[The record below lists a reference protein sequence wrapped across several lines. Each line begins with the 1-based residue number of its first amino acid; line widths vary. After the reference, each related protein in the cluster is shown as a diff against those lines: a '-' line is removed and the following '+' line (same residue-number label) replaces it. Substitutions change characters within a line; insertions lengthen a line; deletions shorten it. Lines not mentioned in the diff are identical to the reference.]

1 MYGGIAS
8 RLQLCLGCK
17 PLLLSSLMV
26 VGETMSDLSVASD
39 HAAQKVQRGAH
50 LKILIPLLFLA
61 ASVTL
66 AWPAINGGV
75 FDALSTD
82 DAMRLVEV
90 GDLIGGQGWF
100 DVFQYRMDPP
110 GGTSMHW
117 SRLIDAPLAGLI
129 LLLKPLLGMHDAQAL
144 TLYFWPTLLFAVAL
158 ALIAAIARQM
168 SNSTTPVIA
177 AVVLAVLSLP
187 ALVHFRAGAID
198 HHNAQIVLLLALVLM
213 TTQIEQSAVKAAL
226 GGLMASLSLAIG
238 IEMLPAIAA
247 IGLAVFGLFVWRGAP
262 VARQVGAF
270 GAGLAASSLLLA
282 PALLPLSSLTAPVC
296 DAFGGPVLLLTVGGG
311 IGLMLMVR
319 IDRYQSTLRMRAVSG
334 ATLAIVLVGSFL
346 ALFSGC
352 IASPFGH
359 LDPIVI
365 SLWVNNVGEAISFA
379 RMLQLFPERVA
390 SYYVFPIMTMGL
402 AAMALIRS
410 YPAERFR
417 WIVASGTLA
426 ALIGFGF
433 LQMRGLAAASM
444 VAAPVFAASLGILW
458 PRFAS
463 GPRLLLVS
471 VVASPLSLAVAGLS
485 AKPMIDAIFEPEAI
499 GDLSPCRSLSDVASL
514 KRLPKGRVMAPLD
527 LGPAI
532 LAETGHDVFAGPYHH
547 NNDGN
552 TAFLRLMLAP
562 LPTAQQILSDR
573 RVDYVVTCSAAPD
586 RNIIKLAP
594 EGLEARLSRGQ
605 TPEFLEPID
614 LGPAA
619 KISAWRLRK

>member
-1 MYGGIAS
+1 
-8 RLQLCLGCK
+8 
-17 PLLLSSLMV
+17 
-26 VGETMSDLSVASD
+26 MSDLSVASA
-39 HAAQKVQRGAH
+39 HAAPKEQPGAH
-50 LKILIPLLFLA
+50 LQILIPLLFLA

-90 GDLIGGQGWF
+90 DDLIGGQGWF

-213 TTQIEQSAVKAAL
+213 TAQIEQSAVKAAL

-238 IEMLPAIAA
+238 VEMLPAIAA
-247 IGLAVFGLFVWRGAP
+247 IGIAVFGLFVWRGAP

-282 PALLPLSSLTAPVC
+282 PALLRLSSLTAPVC

-311 IGLMLMVR
+311 IGLMLLVR
-319 IDRYQSTLRMRAVSG
+319 IDGYYQSTLRMRAVSG
-334 ATLAIVLVGSFL
+334 ATLAIVFVGSFL

-365 SLWVNNVGEAISFA
+365 SLWVDNVGEAISFA
-379 RMLQLFPERVA
+379 RMLQLFPEKVA

-410 YPAERFR
+410 CPAERFR

-426 ALIGFGF
+426 ALIVFGF
-433 LQMRGLAAASM
+433 LQIRALAAASM

-471 VVASPLSLAVAGLS
+471 IVASPFSLAVAGLA
-485 AKPMIDAIFEPEAI
+485 AKPMIHAIFEPQAI
-499 GDLSPCRSLSDVASL
+499 GDRSPCRSLSDVASL

-532 LAETGHDVFAGPYHH
+532 LAETGHDVFAGPYHR